1 MISISE
7 HGGSGGDGAWSLGT
21 GRKQSPS
28 TRSGIQRRK
37 AVLHFSMLVEYF
49 PPDFFLLVCFLL
61 LYKHQDQQQLG
72 EERVCLTYT
81 SRSQAIIAGSQGRN
95 RDRSHLGCRL
105 LACSG
110 SSTFLVFL
118 RPTCRRVVPPA
129 GGWALPHQSTS
140 RRCPYRHAHRP
151 LEGRHTLAE
160 VPTSWVT
167 LVSVKWT
174 DNNQC
179 KCA

>member
-1 MISISE
+1 MG
-7 HGGSGGDGAWSLGT
+7 HGPWALGGSSPYPPEVGSGGE
-21 GRKQSPS
+21 RPFC
-28 TRSGIQRRK
+28 I
-37 AVLHFSMLVEYF
+37 F
-49 PPDFFLLVCFLL
+49 PCLWNIFPQIFFLLVCFLL

-95 RDRSHLGCRL
+95 RDRNHLGCRL

-118 RPTCRRVVPPA
+118 RPTCPRVVPPA
-129 GGWALPHQSTS
+129 GGWALPHQSAS

-160 VPTSWVT
+160 VPTSRVT